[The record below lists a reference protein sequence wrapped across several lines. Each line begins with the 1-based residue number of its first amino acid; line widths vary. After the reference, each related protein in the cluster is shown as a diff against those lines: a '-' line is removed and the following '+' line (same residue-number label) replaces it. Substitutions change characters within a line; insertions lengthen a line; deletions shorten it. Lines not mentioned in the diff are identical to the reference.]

1 MLISLIFIL
10 ILAFSGFALTY
21 LIADDETF
29 LWRISAGNI
38 IGSVIYGTLGFAIA
52 NFAGLSIA
60 TVLIAFVISALPLAL
75 FSKKEIQKKFK
86 RDWDSAKGKLQGTN
100 SKRTLGFIYYAFF
113 FILFWFFFERAMF
126 ETAEGIFTGGSQNL
140 GDLPFH
146 LGAIFS
152 FTDGNNFPPQ
162 NPSYADAKFSYPFI
176 ADFLTACIVK
186 VGASVQSVLQIQNVG
201 WAFSLLVI
209 LERFV
214 YKFTGNRLAGKIA
227 PALLFFSGGLGFLW
241 FLKDYTEQAKS
252 FFYFLNHLPS
262 EYTITN
268 QFRWGNS
275 LVVLFMTQRSILL
288 GMPLTILAIHKIWET
303 FKAEN
308 GKWKTENEKNKS
320 TENGKRKTENEK
332 NKQEPEPKEKTFSI
346 IHFPLSIFLVGLLA
360 GTLPLVHLHSLAVL
374 FVLGVSVLILK
385 PEFWREWIAFGVGVA
400 LIAVPELAW
409 ATIGSATNAKAFI
422 GYYFGWDSGEQN
434 FILFWIKNTGLFFPI
449 LFLGIYLAFTKSK
462 IEESKKKTQHSALSA
477 QHLQFYLPFLFCFV
491 VSNVMRLAP
500 WQWDNIKVL
509 IYWFVGSLPFA
520 AIALVWLF
528 NKNNL
533 LKIFAVG
540 CFIILIFS
548 GALDVYHAASRQIRI
563 GIFSADDIRIAERI
577 KELTAPQSLFA
588 NSPSFVNSPVV
599 LSGRRSVMRY
609 VGHLNSYGIDYK
621 EREEDLRKIYGGN
634 STAEILIK
642 KYGIEYIIVT
652 PEEKRWTNV
661 NEEYLKKFRLVAQSG
676 ENKVYKVGN

>member
-10 ILAFSGFALTY
+10 ILAFGGFALTY

-38 IGSVIYGTLGFAIA
+38 IGSVIFGTLGFTVAS
-52 NFAGLSIA
+52 FAGLSIP

-75 FSKKEIQKKFK
+75 FAKKEIQKKFK

-100 SKRTLGFIYYAFF
+100 AARTLGFIYYAFF
-113 FILFWFFFERAMF
+113 FILFWFFFERTMF
-126 ETAEGIFTGGSQNL
+126 ETAEGIFTGGSQNM

-162 NPSYADAKFSYPFI
+162 NPSYDGAKFSYPFI
-176 ADFLTACIVK
+176 SDFLTACVMKLGADVK
-186 VGASVQSVLQIQNVG
+186 SVMHIQNVS

-214 YKFTGNRLAGKIA
+214 YKFTGNKLAGKIA

-241 FLKDYTEQAKS
+241 FFKNFTGQSKS
-252 FFYFLNHLPS
+252 FFDFLNHLPS
-262 EYTITN
+262 EYTITD

-288 GMPLTILAIHKIWET
+288 GMPLTILVIGKIWEIFIT
-303 FKAEN
+303 DSGELKVD
-308 GKWKTENEKNKS
+308 S
-320 TENGKRKTENEK
+320 
-332 NKQEPEPKEKTFSI
+332 EKTNEESKQNEI
-346 IHFPLSIFLVGLLA
+346 KLSTINFPLSIFLVGLLA
-360 GTLPLVHLHSLAVL
+360 GTLPLVHFHSLAVL
-374 FVLGVSVLILK
+374 FVLGVSVLVLK
-385 PEFWREWIAFGVGVA
+385 PEYWREWVAFGVGVA
-400 LIAVPELAW
+400 IIAVPELAW
-409 ATIGSATNAKAFI
+409 ATIGSATNTKEFI

-449 LFLGIYLAFTKSK
+449 LFLGIYLAFTKTK
-462 IEESKKKTQHSALSA
+462 IESENKKKKTHQSTFTV

-520 AIALVWLF
+520 AVGLVWLF

-533 LKIFAVG
+533 LKIVAVG

-548 GALDVYHAASRQIRI
+548 GALDVYHTASRQIKI
-563 GIFSADDIRIAERI
+563 NVFSADDVRIAERI
-577 KELTAPQSLFA
+577 KELTEPRALFA

-599 LSGRRSVMRY
+599 LSGRRSLMRY
-609 VGHLNSYGIDYK
+609 AGHLNSYGIDYK
-621 EREEDLRKIYGGN
+621 GREDDLKRIYEGN
-634 STAEILIK
+634 ATAEILIK

-652 PEEKRWTNV
+652 PEEKRWTRV
-661 NEEYLKKFRLVAQSG
+661 NEDYLKKFRLIAQSG

>member
-1 MLISLIFIL
+1 MLITLIFIL

-21 LIADDETF
+21 LIADEETF
-29 LWRISAGNI
+29 LWRICAGNI
-38 IGSVIYGTLGFAIA
+38 IGSVIFGTLCFTVAS
-52 NFAGLSIA
+52 FAGLSIA
-60 TVLIAFVISALPLAL
+60 TVSIAFIISALPLAL

-100 SKRTLGFIYYAFF
+100 AARTLGFIYYAFF

-152 FTDGNNFPPQ
+152 FTDGNNFPPE
-162 NPSYADAKFSYPFI
+162 NPSYAGAKFSYPFI
-176 ADFLTACIVK
+176 SDFLTACVMK
-186 VGASVQSVLQIQNVG
+186 FGADIKSVMHIQNVS
-201 WAFSLLVI
+201 WAFSLLVV

-214 YKFTGNRLAGKIA
+214 YKFTDNKLAGKIA

-241 FLKDYTEQAKS
+241 FFKNYWEQSKD
-252 FFYFLNHLPS
+252 FIYFLNHLPS
-262 EYTITN
+262 AYTITD

-275 LVVLFMTQRSILL
+275 LVVLFITQRSILL
-288 GMPLTILAIHKIWET
+288 GMPLTILVIGKIWET
-303 FKAEN
+303 FI
-308 GKWKTENEKNKS
+308 TD
-320 TENGKRKTENEK
+320 NGKRITDNER
-332 NKQEPEPKEKTFSI
+332 NKEKSEPKEKTLSV
-346 IHFPLSIFLVGLLA
+346 IHYPLSIFLIGLLA

-400 LIAVPELAW
+400 IVAVPELAW
-409 ATIGSATNAKAFI
+409 ATIGSATNTKEFI

-434 FILFWIKNTGLFFPI
+434 FIMFWIKNTGLFFPI
-449 LFLGIYLAFTKSK
+449 LFFGIYLAFTNKK
-462 IEESKKKTQHSALSA
+462 IEPENNKKKTRHSALGT

-500 WQWDNIKVL
+500 WPWDNIKVL
-509 IYWFVGSLPFA
+509 IYWFVVSLPFA
-520 AIALVWLF
+520 AVGLIWLF

-533 LKIFAVG
+533 LKFAAVG

-548 GALDVYHAASRQIRI
+548 GALDVYQTASRQISMK
-563 GIFSADDIRIAERI
+563 IFSADDVRVAERI
-577 KELTAPQSLFA
+577 KELTEPRALFA

-609 VGHLNSYGIDYK
+609 VGHLNSYGIDYRG
-621 EREEDLRKIYGGN
+621 REDDLKKIYEGN
-634 STAEILIK
+634 ATAEILIK

-652 PEEKRWTNV
+652 PEEKRWTSV
-661 NEEYLKKFRLVAQSG
+661 NEDYLKKFKLIAQSG

>member
-10 ILAFSGFALTY
+10 ILAFGGFALTY
-21 LIADDETF
+21 LFADEETF

-38 IGSVIYGTLGFAIA
+38 IGSVIFGTLCFTLA
-52 NFAGLSIA
+52 NFAGLSIPIA
-60 TVLIAFVISALPLAL
+60 LIAFVISALPLAL
-75 FSKKEIQKKFK
+75 FSKKDFQKKLK
-86 RDWDSAKGKLQGTN
+86 RDWASAKGKLQGSN
-100 SKRTLGFIYYAFF
+100 RARTLGFIYYVFF

-126 ETAEGIFTGGSQNL
+126 ATAEGIFTGGSQNL

-152 FTDGNNFPPQ
+152 FTEGNNFPPQ

-176 ADFLTACIVK
+176 ADFLTACVMK
-186 VGASVQSVLQIQNVG
+186 FGADIQSVMHLQNVS

-214 YKFTGNRLAGKIA
+214 YKFTGNKFAGKIA

-241 FLKDYTEQAKS
+241 FFKHFTEQS
-252 FFYFLNHLPS
+252 RGFFDFLNHLPS
-262 EYTITN
+262 EYTITD

-275 LVVLFMTQRSILL
+275 LVVLFLTQRSLLL
-288 GMPLTILAIHKIWET
+288 GMPLTILVINKIWEI
-303 FKAEN
+303 FSRDNEKLIIDSEKKKEKAES
-308 GKWKTENEKNKS
+308 EKK
-320 TENGKRKTENEK
+320 KEK
-332 NKQEPEPKEKTFSI
+332 AEPEEKILSTINYQF
-346 IHFPLSIFLVGLLA
+346 SIFLVGLLA
-360 GTLPLVHLHSLAVL
+360 GTLPLVHLHSLLVL

-385 PEFWREWIAFGVGVA
+385 PEYWREWIAFGVGVA

-409 ATIGSATNAKAFI
+409 ATIGSATNANAFI

-434 FILFWIKNTGLFFPI
+434 FILFWLKNTGLFFPI
-449 LFLGIYLAFTKSK
+449 LFLGIYLAFSKTK
-462 IEESKKKTQHSALSA
+462 IEPENKKKKIQHTTLGT

-509 IYWFVGSLPFA
+509 IYWFIGSLPFA
-520 AIALVWLF
+520 AIGLVWLF

-533 LKIFAVG
+533 LKIVAVG
-540 CFIILIFS
+540 SFIILIFS
-548 GALDVYHAASRQIRI
+548 GALSVYQTASRQIKI
-563 GIFSADDIRIAERI
+563 NVFSADDVRIAERI
-577 KELTAPQSLFA
+577 KELTEPRALFA

-621 EREEDLRKIYGGN
+621 EREEDLKRIYEGN
-634 STAEILIK
+634 ATAEILIK
-642 KYGIEYIIVT
+642 KYGIEYIILT
-652 PEEKRWTNV
+652 PEEKRWTRV
-661 NEEYLKKFRLVAQSG
+661 NEEYLKKFRLIAQSG

>member
-1 MLISLIFIL
+1 MLITLIFIL

-21 LIADDETF
+21 LFADEETF
-29 LWRISAGNI
+29 LWRICAGNI
-38 IGSVIYGTLGFAIA
+38 IGSVIFGTLCFTVA
-52 NFAGLSIA
+52 NFAGLSIPI
-60 TVLIAFVISALPLAL
+60 VLTAFVISVLPLAL

-100 SKRTLGFIYYAFF
+100 RARTLGFIYYAFF

-146 LGAIFS
+146 LGAIYS

-162 NPSYADAKFSYPFI
+162 NPSYANAKFSYPFI
-176 ADFLTACIVK
+176 ADFLTACVMKFGADVK
-186 VGASVQSVLQIQNVG
+186 SVMHIQNVS
-201 WAFSLLVI
+201 WAFALLVI

-214 YKFTGNRLAGKIA
+214 YKFTGNKFAGKIA

-241 FLKDYTEQAKS
+241 FFKDFLNQAKD
-252 FFYFLNHLPS
+252 FIYFLNHLPS

-268 QFRWGNS
+268 IFRWGNS
-275 LVVLFMTQRSILL
+275 LVVLFMTQRSLLL
-288 GMPLTILAIHKIWET
+288 GMPLTILVIDKIWEI
-303 FKAEN
+303 FKREKGEE
-308 GKWKTENEKNKS
+308 GKREKGEDSETSNHKEDFELKEKN
-320 TENGKRKTENEK
+320 
-332 NKQEPEPKEKTFSI
+332 FSPFSL
-346 IHFPLSIFLVGLLA
+346 FPFSAFLVGLLA
-360 GTLPLVHLHSLAVL
+360 GTLPLVHLHSLVVL
-374 FVLGVSVLILK
+374 FVLGVSVLVLK

-400 LIAVPELAW
+400 IIAVPELAW

-449 LFLGIYLAFTKSK
+449 LALGIYLAFTNKK
-462 IEESKKKTQHSALSA
+462 IEPEEKKKKSRHSALGT

-509 IYWFVGSLPFA
+509 IYWFIGSLPFA
-520 AIALVWLF
+520 AVALVWIF

-533 LKIFAVG
+533 LKFAAVG
-540 CFIILIFS
+540 CFIVLIFS
-548 GALDVYHAASRQIRI
+548 GALDVYHTTSRQINMKV
-563 GIFSADDIRIAERI
+563 FSADDVRIAERI
-577 KELTAPQSLFA
+577 KELTAPQALFA

-599 LSGRRSVMRY
+599 LSGRRSLMRY
-609 VGHLNSYGIDYK
+609 VGHLSSYGIDYK
-621 EREEDLRKIYGGN
+621 EREDDLKRIYEGN
-634 STAEILIK
+634 ATADILIK

-661 NEEYLKKFRLVAQSG
+661 NEEYLKKFKLIAQSG
-676 ENKVYKVGN
+676 ENKVYKVEN